1 MIRRGDEG
9 TMVRVFNFNE
19 QFEQETDL
27 NFFHNLCLISRILT
41 VLM

>member
-1 MIRRGDEG
+1 MIRRGEEG

-27 NFFHNLCLISRILT
+27 KFFS
-41 VLM
+41 